1 MDRMFVNLDR
11 YGNTSAASIP
21 IALAEAVDS
30 GRVKVGDQI
39 VIVAFGAGFT
49 SGAAAIEWTAD
60 PARGA
65 LAEIDPAG
73 GRRPSG
79 CRSTGTRSTRSRP
92 RSPRSSPGPI
102 VPGVEL
108 DLDDV
113 VPGEPEHGAEARG
126 GPRVIDSD
134 GQVRARDRR
143 RAWDRPGHR
152 PAPGDPGRRRGVQL
166 PRQRRRGRRDGG
178 RGRGARPAGA
188 RRPGRR
194 QGARGRGAVVKRP
207 PSRPSARSTSSSTTP
222 GSPATT
228 SSCG

>member
-1 MDRMFVNLDR
+1 MFVNLDR

-65 LAEIDPAG
+65 LARSRS
-73 GRRPSG
+73 GRRTSRSG

-92 RSPRSSPGPI
+92 RSPRSSTGPV

-113 VPGEPEHGAEARG
+113 VPGEPE
-126 GPRVIDSD
+126 
-134 GQVRARDRR
+134 
-143 RAWDRPGHR
+143 
-152 PAPGDPGRRRGVQL
+152 PAPKHEEVH
-166 PRQRRRGRRDGG
+166 
-178 RGRGARPAGA
+178 A
-188 RRPGRR
+188 
-194 QGARGRGAVVKRP
+194 
-207 PSRPSARSTSSSTTP
+207 
-222 GSPATT
+222 
-228 SSCG
+228 